1 PSTSST
7 ALRQHN
13 RSYIH
18 SIEFAQP
25 TPAISAAQLTALNPH
40 LPTILPHFAKL
51 METAKV
57 STRFAEL
64 YARKLQILKM
74 GELLTPHNYFDCETA
89 LLLEHP
95 DTGRKVFLLQADM
108 DVVTDGSDPGRAPN
122 LADYD
127 LARSSDWFLPET
139 AYSWHNSGRTENP
152 FLTYYPETL
161 AKLQELRTQL
171 EANAKTDPGV
181 VWREMIKSCDD
192 QIYRVRERGLHNSTK
207 SNLRNRRFLLADRDP
222 FVVLPVPWVNK
233 DAAFSPRIGD
243 YAAVIHGNKIYPAIL
258 GDAGP
263 SDKVGEASLR
273 LARELNPKA
282 NGRTRAISDLT
293 VTYLFFPKSAT
304 KAQTPDLT
312 LWHQK
317 VSSLLNEI
325 GGLGEGFTLH
335 AWNVSPSP

>member
-1 PSTSST
+1 MRPLLPFLLLTQLSHAQLDNIPAWNPLPPSTSST
-7 ALRQHN
+7 ALRQNN

-25 TPAISAAQLTALNPH
+25 TPATTAVQLTALNPH
-40 LPTILPHFAKL
+40 LPKILPHF
-51 METAKV
+51 
-57 STRFAEL
+57 
-64 YARKLQILKM
+64 
-74 GELLTPHNYFDCETA
+74 
-89 LLLEHP
+89 
-95 DTGRKVFLLQADM
+95 
-108 DVVTDGSDPGRAPN
+108 
-122 LADYD
+122 D

-139 AYSWHNSGRTENP
+139 AYSWHNSGGTENP

-233 DAAFSPRIGD
+233 DAAFSPKMGD

-304 KAQTPDLT
+304 KAQTPDLA
-312 LWHQK
+312 LWHQN
-317 VSSLLNEI
+317 VSALLKEI
-325 GGLGEGFTLH
+325 GGLGEGITLH